1 MAKYYNNHIILKN
14 KPAQLTKITQSMAT
28 YGFGRLD
35 VVNGSLAQLNAKFTS
50 MSTKYGTNATM
61 IDGAAVD
68 GAAAVYGSAVAGA
81 AVVNAAVGA
90 GILALIKS
98 S

>member
-14 KPAQLTKITQSMAT
+14 KPAQLTKSTWSVAT

-35 VVNGSLAQLNAKFTS
+35 VAILSLTPLNAEFTS
-50 MSTKYGTNATM
+50 MSTKDGTNAT

-68 GAAAVYGSAVAGA
+68 GAAVAGA

-90 GILALIKS
+90 GILALFKS
-98 S
+98 L